1 MIEGIK
7 CCIKK
12 DLKETVRTGKLIL
25 FFALALGIA
34 IMILFF
40 TLFFEN
46 IPDSLT
52 TELPGFDIESLE
64 NMMTTLYPKM
74 VRESLGVFSYYI
86 GVFFSLIVIIV
97 THGILPKE
105 LSHGKWILPF
115 QQGYTNKDFII
126 SKCSVYGMTAGFAVF
141 FSYIFYF
148 ILANSCMEKNM
159 TIGNAIFLA
168 FIHGLNIFFIISYT
182 MLMSLYFKSPVVA
195 SISMIATVL
204 FGPDI
209 LKYFTI
215 GEYLPT
221 YMLTFVYDSR
231 NEYGKLIGPI
241 VLNVFLV
248 VILYFMTMIR
258 LEKRYKSVASR

>member
-1 MIEGIK
+1 
-7 CCIKK
+7 
-12 DLKETVRTGKLIL
+12 
-25 FFALALGIA
+25 
-34 IMILFF
+34 
-40 TLFFEN
+40 
-46 IPDSLT
+46 
-52 TELPGFDIESLE
+52 
-64 NMMTTLYPKM
+64 MT
-74 VRESLGVFSYYI
+74 F
-86 GVFFSLIVIIV
+86 
-97 THGILPKE
+97 
-105 LSHGKWILPF
+105 
-115 QQGYTNKDFII
+115 
-126 SKCSVYGMTAGFAVF
+126 
-141 FSYIFYF
+141 
-148 ILANSCMEKNM
+148 
-159 TIGNAIFLA
+159 GNAIFLA

-231 NEYGKLIGPI
+231 NEYGKIIGPI

-248 VILYFMTMIR
+248 VILYFMTMTR

>member
-97 THGILPKE
+97 K
-105 LSHGKWILPF
+105 
-115 QQGYTNKDFII
+115 
-126 SKCSVYGMTAGFAVF
+126 
-141 FSYIFYF
+141 
-148 ILANSCMEKNM
+148 
-159 TIGNAIFLA
+159 
-168 FIHGLNIFFIISYT
+168 
-182 MLMSLYFKSPVVA
+182 
-195 SISMIATVL
+195 
-204 FGPDI
+204 
-209 LKYFTI
+209 
-215 GEYLPT
+215 
-221 YMLTFVYDSR
+221 
-231 NEYGKLIGPI
+231 
-241 VLNVFLV
+241 
-248 VILYFMTMIR
+248 
-258 LEKRYKSVASR
+258 